1 MGCAS
6 GRFVYDL
13 FDGDQCDA
21 SNYLSTLNTMD
32 RYNEG
37 MGEITCTQVWDYDTF
52 VGDAGG
58 DQRRRLDYGSVA
70 ETILSDSKTCSI
82 DQYPGTCPDPYG
94 VKEKY
99 RVAAAAR
106 TILHHQQ
113 ARDWFGLGFMLFIMG
128 MIAAFVYRHRLRTLK
143 QNQQQDPSYRR
154 EKASSSG
161 NRYRAPHLGGDDDT
175 ATQSSDVNSR
185 LEYYRMESALAAT
198 NAAKTEVQAL
208 SPAFVR
214 KASTLQP
221 KVFHI
226 PEIIDQLDLSSASSL
241 SSQGTMSS
249 MFNHAHLQ
257 AQQKLVDNNGDI
269 PSSFLE
275 ELEAA
280 WGNVTAKNRM
290 VV

>member
-1 MGCAS
+1 
-6 GRFVYDL
+6 
-13 FDGDQCDA
+13 
-21 SNYLSTLNTMD
+21 
-32 RYNEG
+32 
-37 MGEITCTQVWDYDTF
+37 
-52 VGDAGG
+52 
-58 DQRRRLDYGSVA
+58 
-70 ETILSDSKTCSI
+70 
-82 DQYPGTCPDPYG
+82 
-94 VKEKY
+94 
-99 RVAAAAR
+99 
-106 TILHHQQ
+106 
-113 ARDWFGLGFMLFIMG
+113 
-128 MIAAFVYRHRLRTLK
+128 
-143 QNQQQDPSYRR
+143 
-154 EKASSSG
+154 
-161 NRYRAPHLGGDDDT
+161 
-175 ATQSSDVNSR
+175 
-185 LEYYRMESALAAT
+185 LAAT